1 MHARAR
7 MMIVAATLSGVAA
20 CSQSAPSANDALR
33 RDLELARGQGLELA
47 PRGAGQA
54 TVSAVELVP
63 QGTRAPSSSGSSQRA
78 TAPAPAT
85 RHETIAQAPAPSPS
99 PADAPAPATA
109 PATQRPVSNRPAVN
123 PPPPGG
129 YKTMGELIRKAPF
142 PINP

>member
-1 MHARAR
+1 MHARTR
-7 MMIVAATLSGVAA
+7 MVMVAVTLSGVAA

-33 RDLELARGQGLELA
+33 RDLDLARGQGLELA

-78 TAPAPAT
+78 K
-85 RHETIAQAPAPSPS
+85 APAPSAKPAAVAEAPAVAPAES
-99 PADAPAPATA
+99 PAATTA
-109 PATQRPVSNRPAVN
+109 PATQRPVSTRPAVN

>member
-1 MHARAR
+1 MHARTR
-7 MMIVAATLSGVAA
+7 MMLVAVTLSGAAA

-63 QGTRAPSSSGSSQRA
+63 QGTRAPSSSGSTQRA
-78 TAPAPAT
+78 K
-85 RHETIAQAPAPSPS
+85 APAPSAKPAAVAEAPAAAPAES
-99 PADAPAPATA
+99 PAATTA
-109 PATQRPVSNRPAVN
+109 PATERPVSTRPAMN

>member
-1 MHARAR
+1 MQARTR
-7 MMIVAATLSGVAA
+7 MMMVAVTLSGVVA

-63 QGTRAPSSSGSSQRA
+63 QGTRAPSSSESSQRA
-78 TAPAPAT
+78 K
-85 RHETIAQAPAPSPS
+85 APAPSAKPAAVAEAPAAEPAES
-99 PADAPAPATA
+99 PAATTA
-109 PATQRPVSNRPAVN
+109 PATQRPVSTRPAVN